1 MICSTAQF
9 TANRPARQHWR
20 AANTFIFRIVLS
32 IGIALGFCQPALAYK
47 SGYELLAQCSNK
59 NNLFELG
66 QCYGFIIGTLET
78 GNDGRTF
85 CIPSRGVTNGQI
97 YDVVIRHLNAHPEQL
112 QTFAATLVLV
122 AVGASFPCRR

>member
-1 MICSTAQF
+1 MGLLTG
-9 TANRPARQHWR
+9 RQGEWG
-20 AANTFIFRIVLS
+20 AMAPVFRSILIV
-32 IGIALGFCQPALAYK
+32 GMTLGLCQPALAYK
-47 SGYELLAQCSNK
+47 SGYELQAQCSNK

-66 QCYGFIIGTLET
+66 QCYGFIIGTLEA

-97 YDVVIRHLNAHPEQL
+97 YDLVIRYLDAHPQQL
-112 QTFAATLVLV
+112 QVFAATLVLV